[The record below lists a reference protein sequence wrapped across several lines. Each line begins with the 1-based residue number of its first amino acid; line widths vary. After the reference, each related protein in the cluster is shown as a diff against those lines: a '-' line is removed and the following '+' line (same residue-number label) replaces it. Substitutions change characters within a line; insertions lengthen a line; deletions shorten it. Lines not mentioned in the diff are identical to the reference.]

1 MKFFFYNPVVNT
13 GKLHVLLQDENG
25 VYPLIA
31 IDASGSR
38 IGCFDINGFFVDS
51 GINLEEFKKMASFL
65 SDVDELIIVNSR
77 EQCEYSN
84 ILFDYARTTLK
95 AYIHL
100 FHESG
105 IQNVKVVRVN

>member
-1 MKFFFYNPVVNT
+1 
-13 GKLHVLLQDENG
+13 
-25 VYPLIA
+25 
-31 IDASGSR
+31 
-38 IGCFDINGFFVDS
+38 
-51 GINLEEFKKMASFL
+51 MASFL

-105 IQNVKVVRVN
+105 IQNVKVVRVNW